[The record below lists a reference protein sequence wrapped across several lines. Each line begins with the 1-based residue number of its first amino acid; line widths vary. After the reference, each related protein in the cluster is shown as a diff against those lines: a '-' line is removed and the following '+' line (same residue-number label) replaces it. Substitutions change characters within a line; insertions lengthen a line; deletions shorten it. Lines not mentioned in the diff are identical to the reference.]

1 MREWHIL
8 LIEDS
13 DEDVAATIRGL
24 RREDVAL
31 VVHRCTTGDQALDY
45 LYQRGRYSGAAQAP
59 RPDLILLDLNLPGT
73 DGRALLA
80 VIKDDEDLKA
90 IPVVVLTTSNNP
102 KDIASCY
109 QRGAN
114 SYQIKP
120 VDYARFKQSVQ
131 TLIDYWFLIVTLPD
145 ENTAA

>member
-1 MREWHIL
+1 MNDWHL
-8 LIEDS
+8 MLIEDS
-13 DEDVAATIRGL
+13 DEDVAATLRGL
-24 RREDVAL
+24 RREGL
-31 VVHRCTTGDQALDY
+31 PLKVHRCTTGDQALDY
-45 LYQRGRYSGAAQAP
+45 LYQRGRYADPARAP
-59 RPDLILLDLNLPGT
+59 RPHLILLDLNLPGT

-102 KDIASCY
+102 RDIAICY

-120 VDYARFKQSVQ
+120 VDYARFKQAMQ
-131 TLIDYWFLIVTLPD
+131 TLIDYWFQTATLP
-145 ENTAA
+145 EA